1 MLNVL
6 ALGLTLG
13 IIQGLSYFF
22 LTIFHII
29 RGKGPMIHFMG
40 HHLRGYRRN
49 LKGAIISLLWGF
61 LFGLLT
67 GVLIALFYNLF
78 IKLLDKI

>member
-1 MLNVL
+1 MLNEL
-6 ALGLTLG
+6 ALGITLG
-13 IIQGLSYFF
+13 TIQGLSYFL

-61 LFGLLT
+61 LFGFCT
-67 GVLIALFYNLF
+67 GVLIAFLYNF
-78 IKLLDKI
+78 FRRILLL